1 MSSRDR
7 GGMQNIHKKDKSL
20 SLSVSVV
27 TKRKWRTQVLV
38 KQSSQN
44 KRPGVEY
51 LILRS
56 LTRKDLY
63 WCVLNRKTASDKTS
77 SSGKL

>member
-7 GGMQNIHKKDKSL
+7 GGTQNIHKKDKSL

-44 KRPGVEY
+44 K
-51 LILRS
+51 
-56 LTRKDLY
+56 KA
-63 WCVLNRKTASDKTS
+63 WCRVLNIEISDK
-77 SSGKL
+77 KRFILVRIEQEDCQY

>member
-1 MSSRDR
+1 MSAGRKVSSRDR
-7 GGMQNIHKKDKSL
+7 GGTQNIHKKDKSL

-44 KRPGVEY
+44 K
-51 LILRS
+51 
-56 LTRKDLY
+56 KA
-63 WCVLNRKTASDKTS
+63 WCRVLNIEISDK
-77 SSGKL
+77 KRFILVRIEQEDCQY